1 MGAARAR
8 REPSF
13 GMGVLDVKSPTEAEW
28 TWHRNQ
34 DGVAVAQ
41 DIATFTRG
49 DPACA
54 RRRAP
59 PPSVA

>member
-1 MGAARAR
+1 
-8 REPSF
+8 
-13 GMGVLDVKSPTEAEW
+13 MGVLDVKSPTEAEW

-59 PPSVA
+59 PPALPPSNA